1 VGVVLVFEILRLAA
15 VVAEILWL
23 VAVAFK
29 ISGAM

>member
-1 VGVVLVFEILRLAA
+1 VVLVFEILRLAA
-15 VVAEILWL
+15 VVAEILQL